1 MCSSDLTFL
10 NPRLVAMLGYP
21 DTELIGKGIDT
32 LWPDERPARSQAL
45 SQRLQEGETATYEQE
60 LLKADG
66 GLLTAIVT
74 DAPHLDA
81 QGRLQGVILTITDI
95 SERKASEQRI
105 RYLATHDALTGLANR
120 AKFLDQMNTSL
131 LIARRHR
138 TRLALLFLDLD
149 RFKEINDTL
158 GHAAGDQLLI
168 AAAARMRQALR
179 ASDLLARQG
188 GDEFMIL
195 LHDIHSMEEA
205 RGVAEKIRLATNQP
219 FMLEGTERLVS
230 VSIGIALYPEHG
242 EDIETLTRN
251 ADAAMYRTKT
261 TGRNG
266 ASAAPDTASQH
277 A

>member
-1 MCSSDLTFL
+1 
-10 NPRLVAMLGYP
+10 
-21 DTELIGKGIDT
+21 
-32 LWPDERPARSQAL
+32 
-45 SQRLQEGETATYEQE
+45 
-60 LLKADG
+60 
-66 GLLTAIVT
+66 
-74 DAPHLDA
+74 
-81 QGRLQGVILTITDI
+81 
-95 SERKASEQRI
+95 
-105 RYLATHDALTGLANR
+105 
-120 AKFLDQMNTSL
+120 MNTSL
-131 LIARRHR
+131 LIARRHN
-138 TRLALLFLDLD
+138 TRFALLFLDLD

-219 FMLEGTERLVS
+219 FVLEGTERLVS

-261 TGRNG
+261 AGRNG
-266 ASAAPDTASQH
+266 ASAAPDTASPH
-277 A
+277 D

>member
-1 MCSSDLTFL
+1 MEPSVTSGNQDQLFL
-10 NPRLVAMLGYP
+10 
-21 DTELIGKGIDT
+21 
-32 LWPDERPARSQAL
+32 
-45 SQRLQEGETATYEQE
+45 QRLNE
-60 LLKADG
+60 
-66 GLLTAIVT
+66 VM
-74 DAPHLDA
+74 
-81 QGRLQGVILTITDI
+81 
-95 SERKASEQRI
+95 QRI
-105 RYLATHDALTGLANR
+105 AHHGDLHAVEPLMAMTGQLPPQSTLAQLAESFAHMVVKLEAREFELECRIEDLNQTRHELEQANLDPLTNLPNR
-120 AKFLDQMNTSL
+120 M
-131 LIARRHR
+131 IARD
-138 TRLALLFLDLD
+138 RLRQAIAEARNRQVAFTVFFLDLD
-149 RFKEINDTL
+149 RFKRVNDTL

-205 RGVAEKIRLATNQP
+205 LGVAEKIRLATNQP
-219 FMLEGTERLVS
+219 FMLDGTERLVS

-266 ASAAPDTASQH
+266 ASAAPDTASPLD
-277 A
+277 